1 MYGAARHGRYALRAV
16 RTISSSSQASLRTQF
31 APRSSRISI
40 ARPIGLSNFSSR
52 SYHQQQAQ
60 AYAEENARAEDFGA
74 EDISAVNREFTKF
87 QELGDAGVVDQRV
100 ISTLVDR
107 MGIHTM
113 TEVQRMTIN
122 ECLDGTDVIAQAR
135 TGTGKTLAFL
145 MPIVQRM
152 LKDPDFGRKQPSI
165 GDTRAL
171 IISPTRELAE
181 QIGEEAKK
189 IVQGTGVQVQ
199 LAVGGTQKQYHLRLM
214 QNKGCHIL
222 VGTPG
227 RIKDLLS
234 DPYNGLG
241 MENIQT
247 FVLDEADRLLDIG
260 FSDDIREIQT
270 YMPKQTRQAR
280 QTLMFSATMPRTV
293 VGLVRETMKPDFK
306 FVRTVDPD
314 EAATHESVPQ
324 HIVFLQGLQNQIPAI
339 TEIAHKAIQAH
350 KQDPEKNMPFKAIAF
365 FRSLNEVKMA
375 YETLRN
381 YRDPSVKGGMFAPHP
396 LAPCKIIEMSSQ
408 LDQRQRTANS
418 QAFRNAESAIF
429 ISSDVAARGMDFPN
443 VSHVIQV
450 GAPSRREDYVH
461 RLGRTGRA
469 GKPGQGWLLLQND
482 ERNEYRQLAN
492 SLHAKNIYEDDTLE
506 TGKLDMTQPTQLSA
520 QTAQIM
526 QMVESGVRNVSRLDK
541 ARAYQSMMSVL
552 NQSGNSSKQEIV
564 NQVNELATY
573 GWGLEAPPH
582 VTRSWA
588 DKIGFGNTQGLQFSE
603 GGGFEE
609 RGGSRFG
616 GGGGR
621 FGGDGGRSGG
631 GGGRFGGGGRRQVFD
646 EKDPFDLG
654 GGSDRGSFGGGRSG
668 GGRGGD
674 RYGDRDSYQR
684 GGGRG
689 GFGGGRSG
697 GGRSFDGDRGERG
710 SFGGE
715 RESSGGDRPGGFR

>member
-1 MYGAARHGRYALRAV
+1 MYGAARHGRYALRAI
-16 RTISSSSQASLRTQF
+16 RSLPSTSQLSIRTQLVPSKF
-31 APRSSRISI
+31 RSV
-40 ARPIGLSNFSSR
+40 ARPIASSQFSSKSQYR
-52 SYHQQQAQ
+52 QQAQ

-74 EDISAVNREFTKF
+74 EDISATKQEFTSF
-87 QELGDAGVVDQRV
+87 QELGDAGIIDQRV
-100 ISTLVDR
+100 IKTLVDQ

-152 LKDPDFGRKQPSI
+152 LRDPAFARKQPSI

-189 IVQGTGVQVQ
+189 IVRGTGVQVQ
-199 LAVGGTQKQYHLRLM
+199 LAVGGTQKQFHLKLM
-214 QNKGCHIL
+214 QRQGCHIL

-227 RIKDLLS
+227 RVKDLLS
-234 DPYNGLG
+234 DPYNGLS

-260 FSDDIREIQT
+260 FADDIREIQS
-270 YMPKQTRQAR
+270 YMPKQTRQDR

-306 FVRTVDPD
+306 FVRTVDPE

-324 HIVFLQGLQNQIPAI
+324 HIVFLPGLQNQLPAI
-339 TEIAHKAIQAH
+339 AEIAYKAIQAH
-350 KQDPEKNMPFKAIAF
+350 KEDPENNMPFKAIAF
-365 FRSLNEVKMA
+365 FRSLNEVKIA

-381 YRDPSVKGGMFAPHP
+381 FRDPSARGGLYAPHP

-418 QAFRNAESAIF
+418 HAFRQADSAILV
-429 ISSDVAARGMDFPN
+429 SSDVTARGMDFPN

-450 GAPSRREDYVH
+450 GAPQRREDYVH

-482 ERNEYRQLAN
+482 ERNDYRQLVN
-492 SLHAKNIYEDDTLE
+492 SIHAKNIREDDSLE
-506 TGKLDMTQPTQLSA
+506 AAKLDMTQPSQLSA
-520 QTAQIM
+520 QTAKIM
-526 QMVESGVRNVSRLDK
+526 QMVESGVKQVSRLDK
-541 ARAYQSMMSVL
+541 ARAYQSMMTVL
-552 NQSGNSSKQEIV
+552 NQAGNSSKQEIV

-573 GWGLEAPPH
+573 GWGLEAPPS

-588 DKIGFGNTQGLQFSE
+588 DKIGFGGVQGLQFRE
-603 GGGFEE
+603 DGGF
-609 RGGSRFG
+609 GGNP
-616 GGGGR
+616 
-621 FGGDGGRSGG
+621 
-631 GGGRFGGGGRRQVFD
+631 RFGGGGRRQIFD
-646 EKDPFDLG
+646 ERDPFSQG
-654 GGSDRGSFGGGRSG
+654 SGGSGRGTFGGGRSG
-668 GGRGGD
+668 GGRGRD
-674 RYGDRDSYQR
+674 RYDERDGSEQDNR
-684 GGGRG
+684 GFGRG
-689 GFGGGRSG
+689 GFGGGRSS
-697 GGRSFDGDRGERG
+697 GGRGFGGDRGSR
-710 SFGGE
+710 
-715 RESSGGDRPGGFR
+715 